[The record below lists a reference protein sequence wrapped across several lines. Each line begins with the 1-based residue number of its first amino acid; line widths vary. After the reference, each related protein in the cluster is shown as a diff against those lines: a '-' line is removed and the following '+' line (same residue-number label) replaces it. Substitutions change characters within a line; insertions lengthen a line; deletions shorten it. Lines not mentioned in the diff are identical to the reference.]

1 MLTYADVCRE
11 EEEER
16 RRGERGKEAQ
26 GTNVLAYG
34 EQGNAPMAEAGYGAY
49 MGVLVPL
56 YVSICTFVRVK
67 QVPLY
72 Q

>member
-1 MLTYADVCRE
+1 MLTDADVCRG

-16 RRGERGKEAQ
+16 RRGERGREAQ
-26 GTNVLAYG
+26 GANVLAYG
-34 EQGNAPMAEAGYGAY
+34 EQGNAPMAEAGYGAC

-56 YVSICTFVRVK
+56 RYMSVFVL
-67 QVPLY
+67 LY